1 MAETRTI
8 SARKG
13 TDSAEPAAAKP
24 RRTRITKRKANEN
37 HARSYF
43 EAIARRDV
51 DGMLEHWQEDGVV
64 DLVPIGILRGRDQI
78 GEFFRELFAAF
89 PDSEMTVTRV
99 AADQNEVA
107 VEWRM
112 SARFTGEPFQGVEA
126 TGRAIELRG
135 IDMIEIADGKNVTNT
150 AYYDGMAFARGAGL
164 LPPQDSGAERAMK
177 SAVNA
182 ATRLRR
188 AVAEG
193 RDAIAERRDAIAD
206 RRDGGAEGRS
216 AA

>member
-13 TDSAEPAAAKP
+13 SEADSGSKP
-24 RRTRITKRKANEN
+24 QRTRITKRKALEN

-43 EAIARRDV
+43 DAVGRRDV
-51 DGMLEHWQEDGVV
+51 DGMLEHWTEDGVV
-64 DLVPIGILRGRDQI
+64 DLVPIGILRGQDEI
-78 GEFFRELFAAF
+78 AAFFREMFAAF
-89 PDSEMTVTRV
+89 PDAETTVSRV
-99 AADQNEVA
+99 AAGQNEVA

-112 SARFTGEPFQGVEA
+112 TATFTGAPFQGVEP
-126 TGRAIELRG
+126 TGRPVELRG
-135 IDMIEIADGKNVTNT
+135 VDMIEIADGKNVTNT

-164 LPPQDSGAERAMK
+164 LPPQDSGAERAMR

-188 AVAEG
+188 AVSDG
-193 RDAIAERRDAIAD
+193 RDALVERRDALSQ
-206 RRDGGAEGRS
+206 RRD

>member
-13 TDSAEPAAAKP
+13 TESEAEPAPKP
-24 RRTRITKRKANEN
+24 QRTRITKRKALEN

-43 EAIARRDV
+43 DALARRDV
-51 DGMLEHWQEDGVV
+51 EGMVEHWKEDGVI
-64 DLVPIGILRGRDQI
+64 DLVPIGILRGHDEI
-78 GEFFRELFAAF
+78 AAFFREMFAAF
-89 PDSEMTVTRV
+89 PDAEMTVTRV
-99 AADQNEVA
+99 MAGQNDVA
-107 VEWRM
+107 IEWRM
-112 SARFTGEPFQGVEA
+112 SAHFTGGSFQGVEP
-126 TGRAIELRG
+126 TGRPVELRG
-135 IDMIEIADGKNVTNT
+135 VDVIEVADGKNVSNT

-188 AVAEG
+188 AVADG
-193 RDAIAERRDAIAD
+193 RDAIVERRDSLSQRGIAP
-206 RRDGGAEGRS
+206 
-216 AA
+216 

>member
-1 MAETRTI
+1 MAETI

-13 TDSAEPAAAKP
+13 ADAAAAPAAKP
-24 RRTRITKRKANEN
+24 QRTRITKRKALEN

-43 EAIARRDV
+43 DAVARRDV
-51 DGMLEHWQEDGVV
+51 EGMVEHWKEDGVI
-64 DLVPIGILRGRDQI
+64 DLVPLGILRGTDEI
-78 GEFFRELFAAF
+78 AAFFSEMFAAF
-89 PDSEMTVTRV
+89 PDAETTVTRV
-99 AADQNEVA
+99 TGGQNEVA

-112 SARFTGEPFQGVEA
+112 SANFTGTPFQGVEA
-126 TGRAIELRG
+126 TGRPVELRG
-135 IDMIEIADGKNVTNT
+135 VDMIEIADGKNVTNT

-164 LPPQDSGAERAMK
+164 LPPQDSGTERAMK

-182 ATRLRR
+182 ATRVRR

-193 RDAIAERRDAIAD
+193 RDAIVERREAFAQ
-206 RRDGGAEGRS
+206 RRE

>member
-13 TDSAEPAAAKP
+13 TESEAAPASKP
-24 RRTRITKRKANEN
+24 QRQRITKRKALEN

-43 EAIARRDV
+43 DAVARRDV
-51 DGMLEHWQEDGVV
+51 EGMVDHWKEDGVV
-64 DLVPIGILRGRDQI
+64 DLVPIGILRGHEEI
-78 GEFFRELFAAF
+78 AAFFRELFTAL
-89 PDSEMTVTRV
+89 PDAETTVTRV
-99 AADQNEVA
+99 AAGQNEVA

-112 SARFTGEPFQGVEA
+112 SAHFTGGPFQGVEP
-126 TGRAIELRG
+126 TDRPMELRG
-135 IDMIEIADGKNVTNT
+135 VDIIEIADGKNVTNT

-188 AVAEG
+188 AVADG
-193 RDAIAERRDAIAD
+193 RDAIVERRDAF
-206 RRDGGAEGRS
+206 S
-216 AA
+216 ARKPAT

>member
-13 TDSAEPAAAKP
+13 SETDSGSKP
-24 RRTRITKRKANEN
+24 QRTRITKRKALEN

-43 EAIARRDV
+43 DAVGQRDV
-51 DGMLEHWQEDGVV
+51 DGMLEHWTEDGVV
-64 DLVPIGILRGRDQI
+64 DLVPIGILRGQDEI
-78 GEFFRELFAAF
+78 AAFFREMFAAF
-89 PDSEMTVTRV
+89 PDAETTVTRV
-99 AADQNEVA
+99 AAGQNEVA

-112 SARFTGEPFQGVEA
+112 TATFTGTPFQGIEA
-126 TGRAIELRG
+126 TGRPVELRG
-135 IDMIEIADGKNVTNT
+135 VDMIEIADGKNVTNT

-164 LPPQDSGAERAMK
+164 LPPQDSGAERAMR

-188 AVAEG
+188 AVSDG
-193 RDAIAERRDAIAD
+193 RDAIVERRDALSQ
-206 RRDGGAEGRS
+206 RRD

>member
-13 TDSAEPAAAKP
+13 TDSTEPAAGKP

-43 EAIARRDV
+43 EAVGRRDV
-51 DGMLEHWQEDGVV
+51 DAMLEHWQEDGVV
-64 DLVPIGILRGRDQI
+64 DLVPIGILRGREQI
-78 GEFFRELFAAF
+78 GDFFRELFAAL
-89 PDSEMTVTRV
+89 PDCETTVARV
-99 AADQNEVA
+99 AADQNQVA
-107 VEWRM
+107 IEWRM
-112 SARFTGEPFQGVEA
+112 SAHFTGEPFQGVEA
-126 TGRAIELRG
+126 TGRRIELRG
-135 IDMIEIADGKNVTNT
+135 IDLIEIADGKNVTNT

-164 LPPQDSGAERAMK
+164 LPAQDSGAERAMK
-177 SAVNA
+177 SALNA

-193 RDAIAERRDAIAD
+193 RDAIVERRN
-206 RRDGGAEGRS
+206 

>member
-13 TDSAEPAAAKP
+13 TDSEAGSASKP
-24 RRTRITKRKANEN
+24 QRPRITKRKALEN

-43 EAIARRDV
+43 DAVARRDV
-51 DGMLEHWQEDGVV
+51 DGMVEHWKEDGVV
-64 DLVPIGILRGRDQI
+64 DLVPIGILRGHEEI
-78 GEFFRELFAAF
+78 SAFFSELFAAF
-89 PDSEMTVTRV
+89 PDAETTVTRV
-99 AADQNEVA
+99 AAGQNEVA

-112 SARFTGEPFQGVEA
+112 TATFTGGPFQGVEP
-126 TGRAIELRG
+126 TGRPLELRG
-135 IDMIEIADGKNVTNT
+135 VDVIEITDGKNVTNT

-164 LPPQDSGAERAMK
+164 LPPQDSGAERAIK

-182 ATRLRR
+182 ATKLRR
-188 AVAEG
+188 VVADG
-193 RDAIAERRDAIAD
+193 RDAIVERRDAFSQRGD
-206 RRDGGAEGRS
+206 

>member
-13 TDSAEPAAAKP
+13 SEADSGSKP
-24 RRTRITKRKANEN
+24 QRTRITKRKALEN

-43 EAIARRDV
+43 DAVNRRDV
-51 DGMLEHWQEDGVV
+51 DGMLEHWTEDGVV
-64 DLVPIGILRGRDQI
+64 DLVPIGILRGQDEI
-78 GEFFRELFAAF
+78 AAFFREMFAAF
-89 PDSEMTVTRV
+89 PDAETTVARV
-99 AADQNEVA
+99 AAGQNEVA

-112 SARFTGEPFQGVEA
+112 TATFTGAPFQGIEP
-126 TGRAIELRG
+126 TGRPVELRG
-135 IDMIEIADGKNVTNT
+135 VDMIEIADGKNVTNT

-164 LPPQDSGAERAMK
+164 LPAQDSGAERAMR

-188 AVAEG
+188 AVSDG
-193 RDAIAERRDAIAD
+193 RDALVERRDALSQ
-206 RRDGGAEGRS
+206 RRT

>member
-1 MAETRTI
+1 MGETRTI

-13 TDSAEPAAAKP
+13 TDSEPASKP
-24 RRTRITKRKANEN
+24 QRQRITKRKALEN

-51 DGMLEHWQEDGVV
+51 EGVVQHWKEDGVI
-64 DLVPIGILRGRDQI
+64 DLVPIGILRGHEEI
-78 GEFFRELFAAF
+78 AAFFRELFAAF
-89 PDSEMTVTRV
+89 PDAEMTVARV
-99 AADQNEVA
+99 AAGQNEVA

-112 SARFTGEPFQGVEA
+112 SAHFTGAPFQGIEA
-126 TGRAIELRG
+126 TGRPVELRG
-135 IDMIEIADGKNVTNT
+135 VDMIEIADGKNVTNT

-164 LPPQDSGAERAMK
+164 LPAQDSGAERAMK

-188 AVAEG
+188 AVSDG
-193 RDAIAERRDAIAD
+193 RDALVDRRDAFS
-206 RRDGGAEGRS
+206 GRGD

>member
-13 TDSAEPAAAKP
+13 TESGSKPASKP
-24 RRTRITKRKANEN
+24 QRPRITKRKALEN

-43 EAIARRDV
+43 DALARRDV
-51 DGMLEHWQEDGVV
+51 DGMAEHWAEDGVV
-64 DLVPIGILRGRDQI
+64 DLVPLGILRGREEI
-78 GEFFRELFAAF
+78 SAFFREMFAAF
-89 PDSEMTVTRV
+89 PDLETTVTRV
-99 AADQNEVA
+99 AAGQNEVA

-112 SARFTGEPFQGVEA
+112 SAHFTGAPFQGVEP
-126 TGRAIELRG
+126 TGRPVELRG
-135 IDMIEIADGKNVTNT
+135 VDMIEIADGKNVANT

-164 LPPQDSGAERAMK
+164 LPAQDSGAERAMK

-182 ATRLRR
+182 ATKLRR
-188 AVAEG
+188 VVAVG
-193 RDAIAERRDAIAD
+193 RDSLSHRR
-206 RRDGGAEGRS
+206 

>member
-13 TDSAEPAAAKP
+13 TESEAAPASKP
-24 RRTRITKRKANEN
+24 QRTRITKRKALEN

-43 EAIARRDV
+43 DAIARRDV
-51 DGMLEHWQEDGVV
+51 PGMIEHWKEDGVI
-64 DLVPIGILRGRDQI
+64 DLVPIGILRGRDEI
-78 GEFFRELFAAF
+78 AAFFDEMFAAF
-89 PDSEMTVTRV
+89 PDAEMTVTRV
-99 AADQNEVA
+99 AAGQNEVA

-112 SARFTGEPFQGVEA
+112 SAHFTGGSFQGVEP
-126 TGRAIELRG
+126 TGRPLELRG
-135 IDMIEIADGKNVTNT
+135 VDMIEIADGQNVTNT

-188 AVAEG
+188 AVADG
-193 RDAIAERRDAIAD
+193 RDAIVERRDAF
-206 RRDGGAEGRS
+206 S
-216 AA
+216 ARGPAT

>member
-8 SARKG
+8 SARTG
-13 TDSAEPAAAKP
+13 SEAASASKP
-24 RRTRITKRKANEN
+24 QRPRITKRKALEN

-43 EAIARRDV
+43 DAVGRRDV
-51 DGMLEHWQEDGVV
+51 EGMMEHWKEDGIV
-64 DLVPIGILRGRDQI
+64 DLVPIGILRGRDEI
-78 GEFFRELFAAF
+78 AAF
-89 PDSEMTVTRV
+89 FTEMFTALPDAEMTVARV
-99 AADQNEVA
+99 IAGQSDVA

-112 SARFTGEPFQGVEA
+112 TATFTGGPFQGIEP
-126 TGRAIELRG
+126 TGRPVELRG
-135 IDMIEIADGKNVTNT
+135 VDMIEVADGKNASNT

-164 LPPQDSGAERAMK
+164 LPPQDSGAERAMR

-188 AVAEG
+188 AVSDG
-193 RDAIAERRDAIAD
+193 RDAIVERRDAFSQ
-206 RRDGGAEGRS
+206 RRS

>member
-13 TDSAEPAAAKP
+13 TESESTPASKP
-24 RRTRITKRKANEN
+24 QRSRITKRKALEN

-43 EAIARRDV
+43 DALARRDV
-51 DGMLEHWQEDGVV
+51 EGMVEHWKEDGVV
-64 DLVPIGILRGRDQI
+64 DLVPLGILRGSKEI
-78 GEFFRELFAAF
+78 SAFFREMLAAF
-89 PDSEMTVTRV
+89 PDLETTVTRV
-99 AADQNEVA
+99 AAGQNEVA

-112 SARFTGEPFQGVEA
+112 HANFTGSPFQGVEA
-126 TGRAIELRG
+126 TGRAIDLRG
-135 IDMIEIADGKNVTNT
+135 VDVIEIADGKNVTNT

-164 LPPQDSGAERAMK
+164 LPPLDSGAERAMK

-188 AVAEG
+188 AVA
-193 RDAIAERRDAIAD
+193 DA
-206 RRDGGAEGRS
+206 
-216 AA
+216 

>member
-13 TDSAEPAAAKP
+13 TESGSEPASKP
-24 RRTRITKRKANEN
+24 QRTRITKRKALEN

-43 EAIARRDV
+43 EALGRRDV
-51 DGMLEHWQEDGVV
+51 DGMAEHWAGDGVI
-64 DLVPIGILRGRDQI
+64 DLVPLGILRGLDEI
-78 GEFFRELFAAF
+78 TAFFREMFAAF
-89 PDSEMTVTRV
+89 PDAETTVTRL
-99 AADQNEVA
+99 AAGQNEVA

-112 SARFTGEPFQGVEA
+112 EAHFTGTPFQGVEA
-126 TGRAIELRG
+126 TGRQIELRG
-135 IDMIEIADGKNVTNT
+135 VDMIEIVDGKNVTNT

-164 LPPQDSGAERAMK
+164 LPAQDSGAERAMK
-177 SAVNA
+177 GAVNA

-193 RDAIAERRDAIAD
+193 RDALVERKEALSPRRDPA
-206 RRDGGAEGRS
+206 
-216 AA
+216 

>member
-13 TDSAEPAAAKP
+13 TDSEAEPAPKP
-24 RRTRITKRKANEN
+24 QRTRITKRKALEN

-43 EAIARRDV
+43 DALARRDV
-51 DGMLEHWQEDGVV
+51 DGMVEHWKEDGVI
-64 DLVPIGILRGRDQI
+64 DLVPLGILRGRDEI
-78 GEFFRELFAAF
+78 SAFFREMFAAF
-89 PDSEMTVTRV
+89 PDAATTVTRV
-99 AADQNEVA
+99 AAGQNEVA

-112 SARFTGEPFQGVEA
+112 SAHFTGAPFPGVEP
-126 TGRAIELRG
+126 TERAIELRG
-135 IDMIEIADGKNVTNT
+135 VDMIEIADGKNVSNT
-150 AYYDGMAFARGAGL
+150 AYYDGMAFARGVGM

-182 ATRLRR
+182 ATRVRR
-188 AVAEG
+188 VVSDG
-193 RDAIAERRDAIAD
+193 RDAIVERRDALSQ
-206 RRDGGAEGRS
+206 RGS